1 MMQGRRRVSGGI
13 LILTAVVGLLMGAAG
28 CSTMTS
34 LHGADLPKDVQV
46 VGGGFMISWNA
57 PTDGTVYL
65 IEKTLGK
72 TIETQSVEEG
82 DTYEFEMSLDDEAV
96 VNTFENAF
104 GVPVKKAKLVL
115 YFRPA
120 PSPQGQTP

>member
-13 LILTAVVGLLMGAAG
+13 AILAAVVGLLMGAAG

-57 PTDGTVYL
+57 PTDGTAYL
-65 IEKTLGK
+65 IEKTSGK
-72 TIETQSVEEG
+72 TIETRSVEEG
-82 DTYEFEMSLDDEAV
+82 DTYEFEMSLDDEEV
-96 VNTFENAF
+96 VKTFENAF

-120 PSPQGQTP
+120 GPKSDTP